1 MLSNL
6 KYFRLQ
12 KNLTHKDLSKDSPLL
27 FRQIEEI
34 ETDRRSVERMALTEA
49 IQVAKN
55 LGVDV
60 ALLSDYHTRKECR
73 KEIERLTGVALNDEQ
88 IAILVK
94 TFDDPAECTYTIC
107 PGIIKAVKD
116 GTLQIKQDD
125 SAITCTYD
133 GNSFDLAAADLP
145 NFKFML

>member
-34 ETDRRSVERMALTEA
+34 ETGRRSVERMALIEA

-55 LGVDV
+55 LGVEV
-60 ALLSDYHTRKECR
+60 ALLSDYHSRKDCR
-73 KEIERLTGVALNDEQ
+73 KEIENLTGVALNDEQ

-94 TFDDPAECTYTIC
+94 TFDDPAECPHTLCAKILT
-107 PGIIKAVKD
+107 AVKD
-116 GTLQIKQDD
+116 GCLQI
-125 SAITCTYD
+125 T
-133 GNSFDLAAADLP
+133 
-145 NFKFML
+145 